1 MNINVRL
8 AEWSKAVSLSLTLS
22 VRSGVQIPHL
32 TNIFCLIGRAP
43 NGVLIGRAPNR
54 KHIEHIEHLEHIECF
69 QKFNQEH
76 KFVME

>member
-43 NGVLIGRAPNR
+43 NGVEFDRAGA
-54 KHIEHIEHLEHIECF
+54 
-69 QKFNQEH
+69 
-76 KFVME
+76 

>member
-43 NGVLIGRAPNR
+43 NR

>member
-1 MNINVRL
+1 MVKGGELKSHSLCEIGGSNPSPDKHILFDR
-8 AEWSKAVSLSLTLS
+8 AGAKWS
-22 VRSGVQIPHL
+22 
-32 TNIFCLIGRAP
+32 
-43 NGVLIGRAPNR
+43 LIGRAPNR

>member
-1 MNINVRL
+1 MD
-8 AEWSKAVSLSLTLS
+8 
-22 VRSGVQIPHL
+22 
-32 TNIFCLIGRAP
+32 
-43 NGVLIGRAPNR
+43 LIGRAPNR

>member
-1 MNINVRL
+1 M
-8 AEWSKAVSLSLTLS
+8 EWS
-22 VRSGVQIPHL
+22 
-32 TNIFCLIGRAP
+32 
-43 NGVLIGRAPNR
+43 LIGRAPNR